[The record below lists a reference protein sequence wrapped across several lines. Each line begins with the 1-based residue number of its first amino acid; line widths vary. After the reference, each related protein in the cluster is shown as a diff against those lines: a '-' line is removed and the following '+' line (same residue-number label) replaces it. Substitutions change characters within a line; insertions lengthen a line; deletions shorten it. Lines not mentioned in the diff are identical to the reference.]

1 MENKEVAL
9 NEATTTTVELNE
21 ETLTEMLKTFATTSD
36 LPRGTVDEIF
46 NLGRRV
52 ERYEQNMIRG
62 SKIMKQLE
70 KDKKKAEKA
79 KKEKLSVRI
88 ARRLGYAPIP
98 KEETTDKKDEKKK

>member
-21 ETLTEMLKTFATTSD
+21 ETLTEMLKTFSTTSD

-70 KDKKKAEKA
+70 KDKKKAKR
-79 KKEKLSVRI
+79 EKLSVRI